1 MKKKHLT
8 VLVAKF
14 SGNWNNSA
22 NTGSFYLNL
31 NNTSSNRNA
40 NISAHLVNMRK
51 IVEVCCTL
59 PLGKTKIQNT
69 VLVSP

>member
-1 MKKKHLT
+1 M
-8 VLVAKF
+8 
-14 SGNWNNSA
+14 
-22 NTGSFYLNL
+22 

-59 PLGKTKIQNT
+59 ALAKTKIQNT
-69 VLVSP
+69 VLVSPWEFESSVLLSIQKKRG